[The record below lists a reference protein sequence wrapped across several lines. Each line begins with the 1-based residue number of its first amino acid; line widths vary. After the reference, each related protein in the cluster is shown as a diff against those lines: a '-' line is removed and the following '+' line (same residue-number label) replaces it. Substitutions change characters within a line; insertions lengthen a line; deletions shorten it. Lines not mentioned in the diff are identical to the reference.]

1 MDRYKGARGI
11 EFYILALS
19 LWLSIFVHFPVEAQ
33 NKLVS
38 SCQNQDIETL
48 TNQLLKD
55 LPSYTNRVT
64 QRSRRLKRVV
74 DIYSY
79 VLLAGKPEFAP
90 LSLGPGVYTPTEPAT
105 GEPQQ
110 VFITTLE
117 RQYTAGK
124 LIQLQQYHW
133 LFFTRTTS
141 GWRLAF
147 MFSRTGNYPNTQPP
161 TPPRESSNGAVAQA
175 VRIWLRDCQAG
186 TLRSN

>member
-1 MDRYKGARGI
+1 MKVKGKRLKT
-11 EFYILALS
+11 FCILSLS
-19 LWLSIFVHFPVEAQ
+19 LWWGIFVNSPVNATQ
-33 NKLVS
+33 KPIS
-38 SCQNQDIETL
+38 SCQKQDIETL
-48 TNQLLKD
+48 TTQLLKD

-90 LSLGPGVYTPTEPAT
+90 LSLGPGIYTPTEPTAT
-105 GEPQQ
+105 NQPQQ

-124 LIQLQQYHW
+124 LVQLQQYHW
-133 LFFTRTTS
+133 LFLTQTNS

-186 TLRSN
+186 TLRT

>member
-1 MDRYKGARGI
+1 MNEDKGAREI
-11 EFYILALS
+11 CILGLS
-19 LWLSIFVHFPVEAQ
+19 LWLGVFAYLPANAQ
-33 NKLVS
+33 KQPVS
-38 SCQNQDIETL
+38 SCAKQDIETL
-48 TNQLLKD
+48 TTQLLKD

-64 QRSRRLKRVV
+64 QRSRRLQRAV

-90 LSLGPGVYTPTEPAT
+90 LSLGPGVYAPTEPNSSQ
-105 GEPQQ
+105 ELQQ

-124 LIQLQQYHW
+124 LVQLQQYHW
-133 LFFTRTTS
+133 LFFTRTNS

-147 MFSRTGNYPNTQPP
+147 SFSRTGNYPNTQPP
-161 TPPRESSNGAVAQA
+161 TPPRESSNGAIAQA

>member
-1 MDRYKGARGI
+1 MKIGSKRLKTP
-11 EFYILALS
+11 YILALS
-19 LWLSIFVHFPVEAQ
+19 MWLVIIGNTPVNAG
-33 NKLVS
+33 KKPIS
-38 SCQNQDIETL
+38 SCQKQNIETL
-48 TNQLLKD
+48 TNRLIKD

-90 LSLGPGVYTPTEPAT
+90 LSLGPGAYTPTAPTT

-124 LIQLQQYHW
+124 LVQLQQYHW
-133 LFFTRTTS
+133 LFFTQTNS
-141 GWRLAF
+141 GWQLAF
-147 MFSRTGNYPNTQPP
+147 MFSRTGNYPNNQPP

-175 VRIWLRDCQAG
+175 VRLWLRDCQAG
-186 TLRSN
+186 TLRSR

>member
-1 MDRYKGARGI
+1 MCRDKGAGGI
-11 EFYILALS
+11 EFYILAF
-19 LWLSIFVHFPVEAQ
+19 WLGIFAHFSVNAQ
-33 NKLVS
+33 QKPVS
-38 SCQNQDIETL
+38 SCQQQDVETL
-48 TNQLLKD
+48 TNRLIKD

-79 VLLAGKPEFAP
+79 VLLAGRPEFAP
-90 LSLGPGVYTPTEPAT
+90 LSLGPGVYAPTEPT
-105 GEPQQ
+105 SSQEPQQ

-124 LIQLQQYHW
+124 LVQLQQYHW
-133 LFFTRTTS
+133 LFFTRTDS

-147 MFSRTGNYPNTQPP
+147 MFSRTGNYPNNRPP

-186 TLRSN
+186 TLRSG